1 MFRLAQLS
9 ALWHSDQQHGIGVIL
24 TREFGDLDELIATL
38 TDDYDRIYQAA
49 VRESRAAELLTDVY
63 SELTTIGFADKTRPL
78 PKSNLLSAV
87 GKIWLLER
95 QGFLQPDEHNGLH
108 LEMED

>member
-1 MFRLAQLS
+1 MLRLVQLS
-9 ALWHSDQQHGIGVIL
+9 ALWRSDHQNGIGVTL
-24 TREFGDLDELIATL
+24 TREFGDLDDLIATL
-38 TDDYDRIYQAA
+38 TDDYDRIYQDA
-49 VRESRAAELLTDVY
+49 VRESRAAQLLTDVY
-63 SELTTIGFADKTRPL
+63 AELATIGFADKTRPL